1 MFLSPKILL
10 INRKIYLNRLKRAD
24 KSQTILDRF
33 IDLKK
38 MYSMDTELIIIKD
51 YCDRCHV
58 DPQFIFEL
66 ENDGLITVH
75 EVNEERYI
83 SSDQLSELECYL
95 HLYYDLEI
103 NINGIDA
110 IRHMLNRIE
119 SMQKEILFLKNQLSF
134 FNR

>member
-1 MFLSPKILL
+1 
-10 INRKIYLNRLKRAD
+10 
-24 KSQTILDRF
+24 
-33 IDLKK
+33 

-119 SMQKEILFLKNQLSF
+119 SMQKEILFLKKQPSF
-134 FNR
+134 FSR

>member
-134 FNR
+134 FSR